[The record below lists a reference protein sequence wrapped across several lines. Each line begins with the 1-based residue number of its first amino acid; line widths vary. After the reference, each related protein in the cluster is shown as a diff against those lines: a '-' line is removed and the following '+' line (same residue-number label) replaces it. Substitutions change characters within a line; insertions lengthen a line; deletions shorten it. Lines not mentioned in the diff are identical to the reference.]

1 MYIFWSFLSSIK
13 EDQVAPISGMGG
25 NILLMRSS
33 LVVLFHHCDHAHQ
46 QEAEDEQQQGKAQQL
61 GRGTASGEGVF
72 FQMYQM
78 AKRDDINI
86 LVLLNS

>member
-1 MYIFWSFLSSIK
+1 MDYVRLSTNLYIHHVRLSRNLYIHYVRLSTSYNK
-13 EDQVAPISGMGG
+13 
-25 NILLMRSS
+25 
-33 LVVLFHHCDHAHQ
+33 CDYNCDDDHQ
-46 QEAEDEQQQGKAQQL
+46 REAGDEQQQGKAQQL